1 MNLLVINSSCLQL
14 TASLSMPACLT
25 LGAVHSLPREDL
37 GAAWTLS
44 YLQYADEAAAAE
56 EFGTGES
63 ERGSSSDSHWS
74 RSDEAISKLKWHK
87 SDGRKTNW
95 PHMYVSPLSMGSLG
109 FEHSGKRQKHFEDKE
124 VLCHSILPFGKI
136 DKPSVDR
143 F

>member
-1 MNLLVINSSCLQL
+1 
-14 TASLSMPACLT
+14 MPACLT

-37 GAAWTLS
+37 GAARTLS
-44 YLQYADEAAAAE
+44 YLQYADEAGAAE

-95 PHMYVSPLSMGSLG
+95 PHM
-109 FEHSGKRQKHFEDKE
+109 
-124 VLCHSILPFGKI
+124 
-136 DKPSVDR
+136 
-143 F
+143 